1 MPLDFLSVKQQ
12 IRQIAKNAPAEA
24 ERIGRLRTQARDL
37 LATNADK
44 GAELRAR
51 VEQAARL
58 DSWLRSAKPTDEPL
72 TSAYPLPKAPALA
85 TVIAADGSQI
95 HPDHHQAVNYFLVNI
110 GAITMLSGSGQPP
123 SLHTDSQLHFAE
135 YSPSGTY
142 TNEQVDMERDK
153 GERVLLAHLAAAAKD
168 GMAQEGMG
176 IASPAV
182 RARKDEKSQEH
193 PVITLTDGPL
203 ELWGGRS
210 TDPEQVASFEKNLS
224 KYLEAL
230 EALQKTGAATAGYVD
245 KPRADLV
252 VRALEVADTPDTQLG
267 DIRKQRPLRGVTD
280 YDLFAGILKPGER
293 SAIFALQTH
302 LADKYADSLALH
314 FFYLNVGTQ
323 KAPWL
328 ARVEIPAWVIDGKE
342 TLDALHAV
350 LMQQCGIL
358 AGRPYPYVLHR
369 AHEIALVSREEKEQ
383 LTNMLVGEL
392 QAQGVVV
399 GLPSHKQALKDL
411 PGRRK

>member
-12 IRQIAKNAPAEA
+12 IREIAKNAPAEV
-24 ERIGRLRTQARDL
+24 ERINKLRTQARDL
-37 LATNADK
+37 LAANADK
-44 GAELRAR
+44 GAELRAK

-58 DSWLRSAKPTDEPL
+58 DSWLRSAKPTGEPL
-72 TSAYPLPKAPALA
+72 TSANPLPKAPAQA

-95 HPDHHQAVNYFLVNI
+95 NPDRHQAVNYFLVNI
-110 GAITMLSGSGQPP
+110 GAITMLTGSGQPP
-123 SLHTDSQLHFAE
+123 ALRTDSYLHFAE
-135 YSPSGTY
+135 YSATGTY
-142 TNEQVDMERDK
+142 SDDQVSLERDK
-153 GERVLLAHLAAAAKD
+153 GERLLLSQLAAAAK
-168 GMAQEGMG
+168 ER
-176 IASPAV
+176 S
-182 RARKDEKSQEH
+182 
-193 PVITLTDGPL
+193 VITLTDGPL

-210 TDPEQVASFEKNLS
+210 RDPEEIASFEKNLN

-230 EALQKTGAATAGYVD
+230 EALHKTGAATAGYVD

-252 VRALEVADTPDTQLG
+252 VRALEVAATPDAQLA

-280 YDLFAGILKPGER
+280 NDLFAGILQPGER

-302 LADKYADSLALH
+302 LADRYADSLALH

-328 ARVEIPAWVIDGKE
+328 ARVEIPAWVMDDKKS
-342 TLDALHAV
+342 LDALHAV
-350 LMQQCGIL
+350 LIQQCGIL

-369 AHEIALVSREEKEQ
+369 AHEIAIVSREEKDQ

-392 QAQGVVV
+392 QAQGVQV
-399 GLPSHKQALKDL
+399 GSASHKQALKDL
-411 PGRRK
+411 PGRTRR

>member
-1 MPLDFLSVKQQ
+1 MPLDFLSVKKQV
-12 IRQIAKNAPAEA
+12 REIAKNAPAEV
-24 ERIGRLRTQARDL
+24 ERINKLRNQARDL
-37 LATNADK
+37 LVANADL
-44 GAELRAR
+44 GAQLRAK

-72 TSAYPLPKAPALA
+72 TSSYPLPKAPSQA

-95 HPDHHQAVNYFLVNI
+95 HPDHHQAVNYFLINI

-123 SLHTDSQLHFAE
+123 ALHTDSTLHFAE
-135 YSPSGTY
+135 YTASGTF
-142 TNEQVDMERDK
+142 TSDQVDLERDK
-153 GERVLLAHLAAAAKD
+153 SERVLLAQLAAAAKD
-168 GMAQEGMG
+168 
-176 IASPAV
+176 P
-182 RARKDEKSQEH
+182 

-210 TDPEQVASFEKNLS
+210 TDSEQVASFEKNLS

-230 EALQKTGAATAGYVD
+230 EALHQTGAATAGYVD

-252 VRALEVADTPDTQLG
+252 VRALEVAATPDAQLA

-280 YDLFAGILKPGER
+280 NDLFDGILKPGER
-293 SAIFALQTH
+293 SAIFAMQTH

-314 FFYLNVGTQ
+314 FFYLNVGTE

-328 ARVEIPAWVIDGKE
+328 ARVEVPAWVMEDKKSLE
-342 TLDALHAV
+342 ALHAV
-350 LMQQCGIL
+350 LIQQCGIL

-369 AHEIALVSREEKEQ
+369 SHEIAIVSREEKTQ

-392 QAQGVVV
+392 QANGVVV
-399 GLPSHKQALKDL
+399 GQSSNKQALKDL

>member
-1 MPLDFLSVKQQ
+1 MPLDFLSVKKQV
-12 IRQIAKNAPAEA
+12 REIAKNAPAEV
-24 ERIGRLRTQARDL
+24 ERINKLRTQARDL
-37 LATNADK
+37 LAANASLS
-44 GAELRAR
+44 AQLRAK

-72 TSAYPLPKAPALA
+72 TSAYPPPRAPAQA

-123 SLHTDSQLHFAE
+123 ALHTNSTLHFAE
-135 YSPSGTY
+135 YTASGTF
-142 TNEQVDMERDK
+142 TNDQVDLERDK
-153 GERVLLAHLAAAAKD
+153 GERVLLAELAIAAKE
-168 GMAQEGMG
+168 Q
-176 IASPAV
+176 
-182 RARKDEKSQEH
+182 

-210 TDPEQVASFEKNLS
+210 RDPEEVSSFEKNLS
-224 KYLEAL
+224 VYLEAL
-230 EALQKTGAATAGYVD
+230 DALHKTGAATAGYVD

-252 VRALEVADTPDTQLG
+252 VRALEVAATPDTQLA

-280 YDLFAGILKPGER
+280 NDLFAGILQPGER

-314 FFYLNVGTQ
+314 FFYLNVGTE

-328 ARVEIPAWVIDGKE
+328 ARVEIPAWVVDDKKA
-342 TLDALHAV
+342 LDTLHAV
-350 LMQQCGIL
+350 LIQQCGIL

-369 AHEIALVSREEKEQ
+369 AHEIAIVSREEKTQ

-392 QAQGVVV
+392 QANGVQV
-399 GLPSHKQALKDL
+399 GSASHKQALKDL
-411 PGRRK
+411 PGRTKR

>member
-12 IRQIAKNAPAEA
+12 VREIAKNAPAEV
-24 ERIGRLRTQARDL
+24 ERINKLRSQARDL
-37 LATNADK
+37 LADNAAK

-72 TSAYPLPKAPALA
+72 TSTYPLPKAPAQA

-95 HPDHHQAVNYFLVNI
+95 HPDHHQAVNYFLINI

-123 SLHTDSQLHFAE
+123 ALHTNSTLHFAE
-135 YSPSGTY
+135 YTASGTF
-142 TNEQVDMERDK
+142 TSDQVDLERDK
-153 GERVLLAHLAAAAKD
+153 SERVLLAQLASAAK
-168 GMAQEGMG
+168 E
-176 IASPAV
+176 P
-182 RARKDEKSQEH
+182 

-210 TDPEQVASFEKNLS
+210 TDSEQVASFEKNLS
-224 KYLEAL
+224 AYLEAL
-230 EALQKTGAATAGYVD
+230 EALHQTGAATAGYVD

-252 VRALEVADTPDTQLG
+252 VRALEVAATPDTQLA

-280 YDLFAGILKPGER
+280 NDLFAGILKPGER

-328 ARVEIPAWVIDGKE
+328 ARVEIPAWVMDNKDS
-342 TLDALHAV
+342 LNALHAV
-350 LMQQCGIL
+350 IMQQCGIL

-369 AHEIALVSREEKEQ
+369 AHEIAIVSREEKDQ

-392 QAQGVVV
+392 RAQGVQV
-399 GLPSHKQALKDL
+399 GSASHKQALKDL

>member
-1 MPLDFLSVKQQ
+1 MPLDFLSVKKQV
-12 IRQIAKNAPAEA
+12 REIAKNAPAEV
-24 ERIGRLRTQARDL
+24 ERINKLRNQARDL
-37 LATNADK
+37 LAANATK

-72 TSAYPLPKAPALA
+72 TSAHPLPKAPAIA

-95 HPDHHQAVNYFLVNI
+95 SPDRHQAVNYFLVNV

-123 SLHTDSQLHFAE
+123 TLHTESYLHFAE
-135 YSPSGTY
+135 YSASGTY
-142 TNEQVDMERDK
+142 SDDQVSLERDK
-153 GERVLLAHLAAAAKD
+153 TERVLLAQLAAAAK
-168 GMAQEGMG
+168 QL
-176 IASPAV
+176 
-182 RARKDEKSQEH
+182 

-210 TDPEQVASFEKNLS
+210 TDPEQVASFEKNLGA
-224 KYLEAL
+224 YLEAL
-230 EALQKTGAATAGYVD
+230 EALHQTGAATAGYVD

-252 VRALEVADTPDTQLG
+252 VRALEVAATPDTQLAE
-267 DIRKQRPLRGVTD
+267 IRKQRPLRGVTD
-280 YDLFAGILKPGER
+280 NDLFAGILKPGER

-302 LADKYADSLALH
+302 LADKYADSSTLH
-314 FFYLNVGTQ
+314 FFYLNVGTL

-328 ARVEIPAWVIDGKE
+328 ARVEIPAWVMENKDS
-342 TLDALHAV
+342 LNALHAV
-350 LMQQCGIL
+350 LIQQCGIL

-369 AHEIALVSREEKEQ
+369 AHEIAIVSREEKTQ

-392 QAQGVVV
+392 QANGVQV
-399 GLPSHKQALKDL
+399 GSASHKQALKDL
-411 PGRRK
+411 PGRTRR